1 MNCYQFTHLKST
13 TKIRY
18 AYVNLTPN
26 RSKKNLSRI
35 NDILISWEKIG
46 IEIKFR
52 LTSLL
57 LVKALTKSLIALK
70 IHK

>member
-1 MNCYQFTHLKST
+1 MST
-13 TKIRY
+13 TEIRY
-18 AYVNLTPN
+18 DYVNLTPN

-46 IEIKFR
+46 VEIMFR

>member
-1 MNCYQFTHLKST
+1 MST
-13 TKIRY
+13 TEIRY
-18 AYVNLTPN
+18 DYVNLTPN

-46 IEIKFR
+46 VESKFR